1 MSRFRQKLSSTMVI
15 LAAVVFGSTVL
26 RQPELM
32 GWLFEID
39 AVYLFAGVG
48 ITGAGGLAAFV
59 SYFEYHGIGSQDG
72 IVRRGPHEDIVAITF
87 DDGPN
92 PAYTPQLLDV
102 LKEKG
107 VKATFFVVG
116 LHVKKYPDIAHRI
129 VAEGHDIGNHT
140 YTHKDLVP
148 ATRRMVLAQTHKTEQ
163 VIKRVTG
170 RTTKLFRP
178 PRGIYSGAVRR
189 LLVDEEGYRL
199 ILWSV
204 SSIDWRQTSP
214 AKILRRVLGYA
225 RPGSILLFHDSG
237 ALLRREGA
245 SRQNTVEA
253 LPMVIDALRA
263 KGYEFVTMTEML
275 ERTAEAELELAGI
288 LEQA

>member
-1 MSRFRQKLSSTMVI
+1 MKKLLQIFSSTMVI
-15 LAAVVFGSTVL
+15 LVAALFGSTVL
-26 RQPELM
+26 RQPESI

-39 AVYLFAGVG
+39 PVYLFVG
-48 ITGAGGLAAFV
+48 FGLTGAGGLAAFV

-92 PAYTPQLLDV
+92 PAYTPQLLDI

-116 LHVKKYPDIAHRI
+116 LHVKKYPDIARRI

-163 VIKRVTG
+163 AIKRVTG

-189 LLVDEEGYRL
+189 LLVDDEGYRL

-214 AKILRRVLGYA
+214 LKILRRVLCHT

-237 ALLRREGA
+237 AVLRREGA
-245 SRQNTVEA
+245 SRQNTVDA
-253 LPMVIDALRA
+253 LPMVIDALRER
-263 KGYEFVTMTEML
+263 GYEFVTMTEML
-275 ERTAEAELELAGI
+275 ERGAEAETELAGI